1 MNGLSIITS
10 TIIAIIELLIL
21 LSPFILGWIGYSY
34 IFSKL
39 IYSFAKHYFNINI
52 SFSRTWA
59 ITFLSGMITFIIDII
74 LFISYN
80 SILSALT
87 IWRIS
92 AVVVFIVSLI
102 IYKSLSNV
110 SLKAAIVIS
119 LTTILAYLSFIIVV
133 YIIANYALN
142 VLLNPNYD
150 RVCCALNYVE

>member
-1 MNGLSIITS
+1 MGGLSIITS
-10 TIIAIIELLIL
+10 TIIAIIELLIF
-21 LSPFILGWIGYSY
+21 LSPFILGWIVYSY

-80 SILSALT
+80 SILSALI

-119 LTTILAYLSFIIVV
+119 LTTILAYISFIIVV
-133 YIIANYALN
+133 YIIVNYVLN

-150 RVCCALNYVE
+150 RVCCTLNYVE